1 MIQKLLTD
9 VVLDHENTFKLYALA
24 KEYDKLEQGAGA
36 VTFYMRAA
44 ENNKEETFEERFVQY
59 KALIKMALIYHREGN
74 RDITA
79 RGLFQHAIVQ
89 MPERP
94 EAYFIYSDWLAN
106 RHDWRDS
113 LVISKQGL
121 SCTDFKKVDDDLDYI
136 DKWQLEFIYAIS
148 KWKTEGSDRSKNL
161 LFDFK
166 YKTNHNKHY
175 GKLIDTWIKQ
185 AGYPS
190 TLQFTSEDIESYK
203 FPFNGIEYVK
213 KNYSRHY
220 QDMFV
225 LSALDGKNAGTFIE
239 IGSGD
244 PYVFNNTAL
253 LEETFGWTGL
263 SIDINERFAYQF
275 SRKRNTQILNA
286 DASQLDYELLF
297 KMNCVERHTDFLRI
311 NAETAT
317 YAALQKIPF
326 HKHEFFVIQVQHNA
340 CWWGNELRERTR
352 EILQDIGYVLAVPD
366 VAVNETD
373 NYEDWWLHPEI
384 AKVKRNMI
392 SKGTNFAYRYM
403 NK

>member
-74 RDITA
+74 RDITV

-148 KWKTEGSDRSKNL
+148 KWKTEG
-161 LFDFK
+161 
-166 YKTNHNKHY
+166 
-175 GKLIDTWIKQ
+175 
-185 AGYPS
+185 
-190 TLQFTSEDIESYK
+190 
-203 FPFNGIEYVK
+203 
-213 KNYSRHY
+213 
-220 QDMFV
+220 
-225 LSALDGKNAGTFIE
+225 
-239 IGSGD
+239 
-244 PYVFNNTAL
+244 
-253 LEETFGWTGL
+253 
-263 SIDINERFAYQF
+263 
-275 SRKRNTQILNA
+275 
-286 DASQLDYELLF
+286 
-297 KMNCVERHTDFLRI
+297 
-311 NAETAT
+311 
-317 YAALQKIPF
+317 
-326 HKHEFFVIQVQHNA
+326 
-340 CWWGNELRERTR
+340 
-352 EILQDIGYVLAVPD
+352 
-366 VAVNETD
+366 
-373 NYEDWWLHPEI
+373 
-384 AKVKRNMI
+384 
-392 SKGTNFAYRYM
+392 
-403 NK
+403 

>member
-1 MIQKLLTD
+1 
-9 VVLDHENTFKLYALA
+9 
-24 KEYDKLEQGAGA
+24 
-36 VTFYMRAA
+36 
-44 ENNKEETFEERFVQY
+44 
-59 KALIKMALIYHREGN
+59 MALIYHREGN